1 MPLITLANYFRGH
14 KLHEMKKIVTIGV
27 IVVAIAALVIFNS
40 LTSKKGDVAVFTEVN
55 RGQFEITVTNSG
67 ELLAEHSIDILGP
80 SLATNDQG
88 GRGGGGRGGF
98 GGMGNID
105 MHAQDLKILDIVAE
119 GTMVKA
125 GDYIAQLDRTSYDNS
140 LKDAQESVTTYKA
153 NVDLAVLDTAVTL
166 TSLRDN
172 IKNQH
177 YVVEEAAIALDQSR
191 FEPPAVIKKAE
202 NTLNKEQ
209 RALDQLKSSYKLR
222 VTQNL
227 ANINQEKLKLE
238 RTEKLVSDL
247 QNFLSQF
254 TVRAPADGMVT
265 YYKDRIGS
273 KRKAGSSVNTF
284 DRVIATL
291 PDLSSMLSKVYVNE
305 IEISK
310 VKLGQKAE
318 ITIDAFPN
326 KSFTGEVISVANIG
340 EQLPNSDAKM
350 FEVMVKLDG
359 SDQALRPS
367 MTTTN
372 KIIIK
377 SFPEVTYIPLESV
390 HTGADSIPFVYKRNR
405 TRQIVI
411 LGEANDKNII
421 VEKGLE
427 PGTSI
432 YLYRPENAENFSLTG
447 EDMIPVI
454 REREREKRLV
464 NQAYASIE
472 D

>member
-1 MPLITLANYFRGH
+1 
-14 KLHEMKKIVTIGV
+14 MKKILTIGA
-27 IVVAIAALVIFNS
+27 IVVAIAALVVFN
-40 LTSKKGDVAVFTEVN
+40 TITTKKKVVSFYTEVN
-55 RGQFEITVTNSG
+55 EGVFEITVTNSG

-80 SLATNDQG
+80 SLTMNDQG

-105 MHAQDLKILDIVAE
+105 MHAQDLKILDIIAE
-119 GTMVKA
+119 GTMVKK

-140 LKDAQESVTTYKA
+140 LKDAQENVTTYKA
-153 NVDLAVLDTAVTL
+153 NLDMAVLDTAVSL
-166 TSLRDN
+166 TSLRDA
-172 IKNQH
+172 IKNQQ

-209 RALDQLKSSYKLR
+209 RSLDQLKSSYKLR

-227 ANINQEKLKLE
+227 ASINQEKLRLE
-238 RTEKLVSDL
+238 RAERLVSDL
-247 QNFLSQF
+247 QGFLSQF
-254 TVRAPADGMVT
+254 VVTAPADGMVT
-265 YYKDRIGS
+265 YYKDRTGS
-273 KRKAGSSVNTF
+273 KRKVGSSVNMF
-284 DRVIATL
+284 DRIIATL

-310 VKLGQKAE
+310 LKLGQKAE
-318 ITIDAFPN
+318 ITVDAFPN
-326 KSFTGEVISVANIG
+326 KSFTGEVTSIANIG

-350 FEVMVKLDG
+350 FEVMVKLHE
-359 SDQALRPS
+359 SDQGLRPS

-377 SFPEVTYIPLESV
+377 SIPDAVYIPLESV
-390 HTGADSIPFVYKRNR
+390 HTGSDSIPFVYRKNH
-405 TRQIVI
+405 TRQIVL

-421 VEKGLE
+421 VEQGLE

-432 YLYRPENAENFSLTG
+432 YLYTPENAENFSLTG
-447 EDMIPVI
+447 ESIIPII

-464 NQAYASIE
+464 NQAYVSR
-472 D
+472 DN